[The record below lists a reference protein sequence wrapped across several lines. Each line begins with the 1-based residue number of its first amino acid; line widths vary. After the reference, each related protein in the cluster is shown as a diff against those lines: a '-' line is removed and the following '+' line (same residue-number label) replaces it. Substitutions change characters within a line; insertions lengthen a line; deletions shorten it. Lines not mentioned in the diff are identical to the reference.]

1 MKPQIFEQY
10 EDEVHAWREGMDAK
24 LRAKN
29 SWLALYGLTW
39 LEEGVTRIGSDPKND
54 ILLPEDSAPAFMG
67 TIEHSP
73 GKTTF
78 SSEAES
84 TITLNGEP
92 FQHSLLTPDSSE
104 DPSYLEIG
112 SLRMVVIERGGL
124 TGLRIWDNNRI
135 ERRTFPGRSWF
146 PVDSE
151 FQVQSEFKEHAAGRT
166 IVIPN
171 VQGEQEEV
179 QSLGTVTFTLRDL
192 EGHLEAMEAADNG
205 LFIIFKDSTCDATTY
220 PAGRFLVSE
229 EVMGSTVTLD
239 FNRSYNPPCAFT
251 AFATCPLPP
260 EENHLDFPVE
270 AGEKYIPSGPMH
282 S

>member
-10 EDEVHAWREGMDAK
+10 EDEVHAWREGMDAN

-92 FQHSLLTPDSSE
+92 IQHSLLTPDSSE

-205 LFIIFKDSTCDATTY
+205 LFIIFKDSTCGATTY

>member
-10 EDEVHAWREGMDAK
+10 KDEVHAWREGMDAN

-39 LEEGVTRIGSDPKND
+39 LEEGVTRLGSDPKNN

-92 FQHSLLTPDSSE
+92 IQHSLLTPDTSE
-104 DPSYLEIG
+104 DPSYLEVG

-146 PVDSE
+146 PVDSD
-151 FQVQSEFKEHAAGRT
+151 FQIKAEFKEHATGKT
-166 IVIPN
+166 IIIPN
-171 VQGEQEEV
+171 ILGEQEEV
-179 QSLGTVTFTLRDL
+179 HSLGTVTFTLRDL
-192 EGHLEAMEAADNG
+192 EGQLEAMEAANNR
-205 LFIIFKDSTCDATTY
+205 LFIIYKDSTSGAITY

-229 EVMGSTVTLD
+229 ENMGSTVTLD

-270 AGEKYIPSGPMH
+270 AGEKYIPFGPMH

>member
-1 MKPQIFEQY
+1 MNMQFFDQY
-10 EDEVHAWREGMDAK
+10 QDEVYAWREVMDTN

-84 TITLNGEP
+84 TITLNGQP
-92 FQHSLLTPDSSE
+92 IQHSLLTPDSSE

-112 SLRMVVIERGGL
+112 SLRMVIIERGGL

-151 FQVQSEFKEHAAGRT
+151 FQVQAEFKEHAAGRT

-205 LFIIFKDSTCDATTY
+205 LFIIFKDSTCGATTY

-229 EVMGSTVTLD
+229 QVMGSTVTLD

-270 AGEKYIPSGPMH
+270 AGEIYTPSDSAH
-282 S
+282 

>member
-10 EDEVHAWREGMDAK
+10 EDEVHAWRDGMDAN

-39 LEEGVTRIGSDPKND
+39 LEEGVTRLGSDPKND
-54 ILLPEDSAPAFMG
+54 ILLPEDSAPAFLG
-67 TIEHSP
+67 AIEHSP
-73 GKTTF
+73 GKTFLT
-78 SSEAES
+78 SETEYA
-84 TITLNGEP
+84 ITLNGQP
-92 FQHSLLTPDSSE
+92 IQHSLLTPDTSE

-135 ERRTFPGRSWF
+135 ERRTFSGRSWF
-146 PVDSE
+146 PVDLE
-151 FQVQSEFKEHAAGRT
+151 FQVQAEFKEHAAGKT
-166 IVIPN
+166 IIIPS

-205 LFIIFKDSTCDATTY
+205 LFIIFKDSTCGATTY

-229 EVMGSTVTLD
+229 EIMGSTVTLD

-270 AGEKYIPSGPMH
+270 AGEMYIPFGPMH

>member
-10 EDEVHAWREGMDAK
+10 EDEVHAWREGMDAN

-151 FQVQSEFKEHAAGRT
+151 FQVQAEFKEHAAGRT

-205 LFIIFKDSTCDATTY
+205 LFIIFKDSTCGATTY